1 MSVFLFTAPPPDL
14 STTVVGI
21 ISTSHAFSSD
31 VGKHSELLKSIFR
44 AILLYNLVMNT
55 IVSLVIGE
63 YYRPRS
69 KFDQHP
75 CKCAAGR
82 IWWISTRV
90 QAILGKNFVQTHA
103 TVIAMMRV
111 YGAFPECCTLL
122 ISGVSPQPRIWHC
135 LSGSHRNMLDQFVC
149 QRIPPSDDVF
159 RREYYTSY
167 YDCRT

>member
-1 MSVFLFTAPPPDL
+1 MSRNNRRALLFKRFSTSESSDIPPIRYLARQRTDNHISDCNGPFIRKYMSVFLFTAPPPDL

-75 CKCAAGR
+75 
-82 IWWISTRV
+82 
-90 QAILGKNFVQTHA
+90 
-103 TVIAMMRV
+103 
-111 YGAFPECCTLL
+111 
-122 ISGVSPQPRIWHC
+122 
-135 LSGSHRNMLDQFVC
+135 
-149 QRIPPSDDVF
+149 
-159 RREYYTSY
+159 
-167 YDCRT
+167 